1 MCVLCTP
8 PPGVGAFTSPGG
20 GADTW
25 GDGWGGEVGGG
36 AGDGAWTAPCAFFSM
51 DISSAEE
58 FSPE

>member
-1 MCVLCTP
+1 M
-8 PPGVGAFTSPGG
+8 GAFTSPGG